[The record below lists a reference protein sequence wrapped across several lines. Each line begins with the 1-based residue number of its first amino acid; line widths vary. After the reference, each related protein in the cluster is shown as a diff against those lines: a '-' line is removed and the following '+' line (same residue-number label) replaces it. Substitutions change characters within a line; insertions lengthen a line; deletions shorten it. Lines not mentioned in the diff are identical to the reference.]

1 MFILKKLVGSAL
13 IISVLMFPTSAF
25 ASKDNHSQNSH
36 NNGNNQ
42 SIINKILSF
51 VSNSHNSQNDFKNF
65 WDNNKDVRDWYE
77 NNKNNHPKV
86 ESYDI
91 WKDWYCK

>member
-1 MFILKKLVGSAL
+1 MLLFKKLVGSVL
-13 IISVLMFPTSAF
+13 LVSVLMFPTSAF
-25 ASKDNHSQNSH
+25 ASKDNNSQNSYDSY
-36 NNGNNQ
+36 NQ

-51 VSNSHNSQNDFKNF
+51 VSNGHNSQNDLKDF
-65 WDNNKDVRDWYE
+65 WDKNKDVKDWYDK
-77 NNKNNHPKV
+77 NKNNQPKV